1 MSSAVGASCV
11 ERPRGFDRGSDR
23 VHFKADPPRRGR
35 DRKGGA
41 EMITMKTN
49 SGWLGTGDVVL
60 ARLVGPAIA
69 VARPR
74 HEQGVVFD
82 DPTGNPR
89 SGVRQLA

>member
-1 MSSAVGASCV
+1 
-11 ERPRGFDRGSDR
+11 
-23 VHFKADPPRRGR
+23 
-35 DRKGGA
+35 
-41 EMITMKTN
+41 MITMKTN

-60 ARLVGPAIA
+60 SRLVDPAIA

-74 HEQGVVFD
+74 HDQGVVFD